1 MSEAVKKTV
10 KKTTAKKVAPKK
22 AASKTTKVTTKKDPV
37 EKRLQSVVKKLDDAK
52 AENILVL
59 DLKGKTSLADYMVI
73 ASGTST
79 RHVAGVANRLIG
91 DLKKEGVRVRTDGA
105 KGEGNWIVV
114 DLADILVHLFT
125 NDTRTEYNLEEFW
138 SDKK

>member
-1 MSEAVKKTV
+1 MTIKKTQTKKAAPKKTV
-10 KKTTAKKVAPKK
+10 T
-22 AASKTTKVTTKKDPV
+22 KDPV

-59 DLKGKTSLADYMVI
+59 DLKGKTSLTDYMVI

-91 DLKKEGVRVRTDGA
+91 DLKKEGIRVRTDGA

-114 DLADILVHLFT
+114 DLTDILVHLFT
-125 NDTRTEYNLEEFW
+125 TDIRSEYNLEGFW
-138 SDKK
+138 GEQSNKN

>member
-1 MSEAVKKTV
+1 MSEPVKKAVKKTATR
-10 KKTTAKKVAPKK
+10 KCATKK
-22 AASKTTKVTTKKDPV
+22 AVSTKTVAKDLV
-37 EKRLQSVVKKLDDAK
+37 EKQLKAVVKKLDDAK

-79 RHVAGVANRLIG
+79 RHVAGIANRLIG

-114 DLADILVHLFT
+114 DLNDILVHLFT
-125 NDTRTEYNLEEFW
+125 NDIRSEYNLEGFW
-138 SDKK
+138 GHTE